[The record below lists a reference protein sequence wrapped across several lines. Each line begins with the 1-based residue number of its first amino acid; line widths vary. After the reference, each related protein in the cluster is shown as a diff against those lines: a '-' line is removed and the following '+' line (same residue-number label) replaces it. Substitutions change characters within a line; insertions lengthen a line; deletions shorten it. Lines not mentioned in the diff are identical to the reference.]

1 MENTHDGE
9 QLMSGGLS
17 WRGGLTMI
25 LLVAAIASGWSVW
38 THSDEIADT
47 VIAQRPDYVLRDF
60 EIVSLDSEG
69 KEAFTLRGPE
79 LQRDLGAKSM
89 TLLAPLFLVPDR
101 NGTYWEVRSKQGF
114 VPEDGKELRLRGDVV
129 ATSPAQLPP
138 QTRIESSELNL
149 FPRANR
155 ATSAVAVTVTRPG
168 LTMRGRGLEADF
180 NRQQVALLSDVHSR
194 YVPASP

>member
-1 MENTHDGE
+1 MGAI
-9 QLMSGGLS
+9 MS
-17 WRGGLTMI
+17 WRAWLTIGL
-25 LLVAAIASGWSVW
+25 LLAVLASGWSVW
-38 THSDEIADT
+38 THVSDNPDQDAT
-47 VIAQRPDYVLRDF
+47 KRPDYVLRDY

-79 LQRDLGAKSM
+79 LQRDIGAKSM
-89 TLLAPLFLVPDR
+89 SLRTPLFLVPDR
-101 NGTYWEVRSKQGF
+101 NGAYWEIRARQGF

-129 ATSPAQLPP
+129 ATSPVQAPP
-138 QTRIESSELNL
+138 PTRIETSELNL

-155 ATSAVAVTVTRPG
+155 ATSTVAVTVTRPG

-194 YVPASP
+194 YVPASR

>member
-1 MENTHDGE
+1 MN
-9 QLMSGGLS
+9 
-17 WRGGLTMI
+17 WRSALTII
-25 LLVAAIASGWSVW
+25 LLLAVIASGWSVW
-38 THSDEIADT
+38 THSKDGPDQA
-47 VIAQRPDYVLRDF
+47 VASRPDYVLRDY
-60 EIVSLDSEG
+60 EVVSLDSDG

-101 NGTYWEVRSKQGF
+101 NGAYWEVRAKHGF
-114 VPEDGKELRLRGDVV
+114 VPEDGKELRLRGNVV
-129 ATSPAQLPP
+129 ATSPAQVPP
-138 QTRIESSELNL
+138 PTRIETSELNL

-155 ATSAVAVTVTRPG
+155 ATSTVAVTVTRPG

-194 YVPASP
+194 YVSAPR

>member
-1 MENTHDGE
+1 MGATLN
-9 QLMSGGLS
+9 
-17 WRGGLTMI
+17 WRIGLTI
-25 LLVAAIASGWSVW
+25 ALLLAVIASSWSVW
-38 THSDEIADT
+38 RYSSVSADRT
-47 VIAQRPDYVLRDF
+47 VAKRPDYVLRDY
-60 EIVSLDSEG
+60 EIVSLDSDG

-89 TLLAPLFLVPDR
+89 TLLTPLFLVPDR
-101 NGTYWEVRSKQGF
+101 NGAYWEIRAKQGF

-129 ATSPAQLPP
+129 ATSPMQVPP
-138 QTRIESSELNL
+138 LTRIETSELNL

-155 ATSAVAVTVTRPG
+155 ATSTVAVTVTRPG

-194 YVPASP
+194 YVPASR